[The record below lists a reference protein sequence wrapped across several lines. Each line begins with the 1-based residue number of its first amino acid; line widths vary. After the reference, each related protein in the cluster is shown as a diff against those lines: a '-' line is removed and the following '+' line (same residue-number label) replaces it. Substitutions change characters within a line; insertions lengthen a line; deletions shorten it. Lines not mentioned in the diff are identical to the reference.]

1 MTERKKHEAPKADAL
16 YQWIS
21 YDLKRMKSEI
31 LQELNY
37 SAMQLASLYNQLK
50 NDDGET
56 SSTITQEIRYG
67 YRQNQSIFETLS
79 DSLTNLEEKLGALE
93 NLQNLVAEVEGLK
106 ENYAQL
112 HARYEEL
119 ASLGL
124 QTAPMEIKDELSE
137 DEYKRISEI
146 VKDSVLIHSRQVLD
160 AVAAIPVAENVDYTR
175 IVDEVGDRL
184 LEILT
189 ELKALE
195 VEIKKPTPVPVA
207 ETKIDYDR
215 IIGGTVEKV
224 VESLPYTEKIDYA
237 RIAQNAEKATATA
250 LASIDINALTSAVA
264 GKIMIPTAPEIDYDR
279 LADLVVEKLSAKAKQ
294 TYDVLL
300 DDEGVDAIA
309 TKVAEKLCTQCTC
322 NGAEEPAA
330 SAEETTADDELAVS
344 LAVAVEE
351 EPALA
356 PINEELVER
365 VKKSFTAKLKQSEE
379 DVKKYYSALKNELIA
394 YRKIN
399 SNVSWNGDRFNFG
412 RDTVAKITIVG
423 KTLCFYLALDPN
435 SAEFKQTEYRQKD
448 VGAQKKHEATP
459 FMIKIKSELGTKK
472 AVRLIDALAQ
482 KLGAERTED
491 FAPVDFVAEYAYET
505 DEVLEEAGHIKR
517 TQEKKVAFDF

>member
-1 MTERKKHEAPKADAL
+1 MAERKKHEAPKADAL
-16 YQWIS
+16 YQWIA

-50 NDDGET
+50 SDDGET
-56 SSTITQEIRYG
+56 SSAITQEIRYG

-79 DSLTNLEEKLGALE
+79 DSLVAVQEKVGALE
-93 NLQNLVAEVEGLK
+93 NLQSLVSEVEALK
-106 ENYAQL
+106 ENYQQL
-112 HARYEEL
+112 YGLYEEL
-119 ASLGL
+119 SSLGL
-124 QTAPMEIKDELSE
+124 QTAPQEIKDELSE

-146 VKDSVLIHSRQVLD
+146 VKDNVLVHSRQVLA

-195 VEIKKPTPVPVA
+195 VEVKKPAPVEV

-224 VESLPYTEKIDYA
+224 VESFPYTEKIDYA
-237 RIAQNAEKATATA
+237 RISASADKAVATA
-250 LASIDINALTSAVA
+250 LASIDVDGLASAVA
-264 GKIMIPTAPEIDYDR
+264 EKVVVPAAPEIDYER
-279 LADLVVEKLSAKAKQ
+279 LSDLVVEKLSAKAKQ

-300 DDEGVDAIA
+300 DDEGLDAIA
-309 TKVAEKLCTQCTC
+309 TKVAEKLCAQCVC
-322 NGAEEPAA
+322 SNAEEPISATEDA
-330 SAEETTADDELAVS
+330 SAEDELAVS
-344 LAVAVEE
+344 VVPAVEE
-351 EPALA
+351 PIA
-356 PINEELVER
+356 PIGTELVER
-365 VKKSFTAKLKQSEE
+365 VKKSFTAKMKQSED
-379 DVKKYYSALKNELIA
+379 DVKKYYSALKNALIS

-423 KTLCFYLALDPN
+423 KTLCFYLALDP
-435 SAEFKQTEYRQKD
+435 SAEEFKQTEYRQKD
-448 VGAQKKHEATP
+448 VGAQKKHESTP
-459 FMIKIKSELGTKK
+459 FMVKVKSDLGTKK
-472 AVRLIDALAQ
+472 AVRLIEALAQ
-482 KLGAERTED
+482 KLGTEKAD
-491 FAPVDFVAEYAYET
+491 GFAPVDFVAEYGYET
-505 DEVLEEAGHIKR
+505 DEELEAAGHIKR

>member
-1 MTERKKHEAPKADAL
+1 MAERKKHESPKADAL

-21 YDLKRMKSEI
+21 YDLKRMKAEI

-37 SAMQLASLYNQLK
+37 SAMQLASLYDQLK

-56 SSTITQEIRYG
+56 SSAITQEIRYG

-79 DSLTNLEEKLGALE
+79 DSLATVQEKVGALE
-93 NLQNLVAEVEGLK
+93 NLQNLASEVEGLK
-106 ENYAQL
+106 ENYQQL
-112 HARYEEL
+112 YALYEEL
-119 ASLGL
+119 SSLGL
-124 QTAPMEIKDELSE
+124 QTAPQEIKDELSE

-146 VKDSVLIHSRQVLD
+146 VKDNVSVHSRQVLD
-160 AVAAIPVAENVDYTR
+160 SVAAIPVAENVDYTR

-189 ELKALE
+189 ELKALDAE
-195 VEIKKPTPVPVA
+195 VKKPEAQVET

-224 VESLPYTEKIDYA
+224 VESFPYTEKIDYA
-237 RIAQNAEKATATA
+237 RIAASADKAAATA
-250 LASIDINALTSAVA
+250 LASIDIDGLSSAVA
-264 GKIMIPTAPEIDYDR
+264 KKIVIPAAPEIDYER
-279 LADLVVEKLSAKAKQ
+279 LSELVVEKLSAKAKQ

-300 DDEGVDAIA
+300 DDEGLDAIA
-309 TKVAEKLCTQCTC
+309 TKVAEKLCAQCVC
-322 NGAEEPAA
+322 NTAEEPVSA
-330 SAEETTADDELAVS
+330 AEETPAEDELAVS
-344 LAVAVEE
+344 VATVVEE
-351 EPALA
+351 VPAPMGA
-356 PINEELVER
+356 ELVER
-365 VKKSFTAKLKQSEE
+365 LKKSFTAKMKQSEE
-379 DVKKYYSALKNELIA
+379 DVKKYYSTLKNALIS

-459 FMIKIKSELGTKK
+459 FMVKIKSDLATKK
-472 AVRLIDALAQ
+472 AVRLVEALAK
-482 KLGAERTED
+482 KLGAEKED
-491 FAPVDFVAEYAYET
+491 VFAPVDFVAEYAYET
-505 DEVLEEAGHIKR
+505 DEALEAAGHIKR